1 MDKSVAWSRIRDL
14 YSLGCQVVKKAWL
27 NISYVPQEHTWGCT
41 RIMVYNGHL
50 ITATLGSLD
59 FFEIF

>member
-1 MDKSVAWSRIRDL
+1 MSKVVNVKLHAVMLSGLHSVHFISDTVKFR
-14 YSLGCQVVKKAWL
+14 LGL
-27 NISYVPQEHTWGCT
+27 VPYT